1 MFVYTLAGSTP
12 AASTFLKPKQTTDM
26 NNRMIET
33 LGFMLALTGL
43 LIAVAAI
50 LDIAF
55 SLYAPAG
62 WLCVGI
68 VLFVIGV
75 ILGGRGYRR

>member
-1 MFVYTLAGSTP
+1 
-12 AASTFLKPKQTTDM
+12 M

-33 LGFMLALTGL
+33 LGSVLATIGL

-55 SLYAPAG
+55 SIYAPVG

-75 ILGGRGYRR
+75 ILGGGGYRR

>member
-1 MFVYTLAGSTP
+1 
-12 AASTFLKPKQTTDM
+12 M

-33 LGFMLALTGL
+33 LGFVLALVGL

-55 SLYAPAG
+55 SLYTPAG
-62 WLCVGI
+62 WLCVGV
-68 VLFVIGV
+68 VLLLVGV
-75 ILGGRGYRR
+75 ILGGGGYRR

>member
-1 MFVYTLAGSTP
+1 
-12 AASTFLKPKQTTDM
+12 M
-26 NNRMIET
+26 NNRMIEM
-33 LGFMLALTGL
+33 LGFVLALTGL

-68 VLFVIGV
+68 VLFIIGV
-75 ILGGRGYRR
+75 ILGGGGYRR

>member
-1 MFVYTLAGSTP
+1 
-12 AASTFLKPKQTTDM
+12 M

-33 LGFMLALTGL
+33 LGFVLALTGL
-43 LIAVAAI
+43 LIVVAAI

-62 WLCVGI
+62 WLCVGV
-68 VLFVIGV
+68 VLFLIGV
-75 ILGGRGYRR
+75 TLGGGGYRR